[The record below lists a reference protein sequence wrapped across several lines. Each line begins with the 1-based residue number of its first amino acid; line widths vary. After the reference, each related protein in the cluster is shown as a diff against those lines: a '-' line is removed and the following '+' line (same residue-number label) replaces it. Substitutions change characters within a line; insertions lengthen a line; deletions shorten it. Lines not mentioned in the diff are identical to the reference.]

1 VGFLTKVTAP
11 ADAVME
17 PVGDI
22 VPRVL
27 EDALTTEQ
35 LLRAAVFL
43 EHMADEAES
52 TNGRVV
58 VIPTRTVRRLAVAL
72 LQAAA

>member
-1 VGFLTKVTAP
+1 MTP
-11 ADAVME
+11 ATFPASAVME

-43 EHMADEAES
+43 QHMADEAD
-52 TNGRVV
+52 TVNGRVV
-58 VIPTRTVRRLAVAL
+58 VIPTRTARRLALAL
-72 LQAAA
+72 LQVAHG